1 MLLALLTPLGLNVP
15 AACPRAAVA
24 ACTPAARAAPAAAAA
39 TAGSGGLSA
48 AAAIAAFWSQ
58 VVETQKT
65 QTRREA
71 TLPIEATADA
81 ALVLEYMNSCAHL
94 CRSDACSVTLPATEQ
109 ATADAAI
116 RVVVEPTAASS
127 LEPPPSP
134 AREAAAST
142 TREAALE
149 QMMTWFTG
157 ALMACEIGDIDADA
171 DDAATDDETF
181 VALGRSLL
189 HTKSSEVTFA
199 PTVQEMHADLWRL
212 VAESDYLLDGSGGA
226 RTRRCRPHPA
236 PAGVPPRSDRRAT
249 PLPQVPPSSSPP
261 PSPTLR
267 YLTTSACLCARGSAT
282 SSRPRSRCTCTTRSR
297 GARGCARQCRPFT
310 SISTT
315 RTCSLTATA
324 HSPPS

>member
-81 ALVLEYMNSCAHL
+81 ALVLEYMNSCADL

-236 PAGVPPRSDRRAT
+236 PAGVPP
-249 PLPQVPPSSSPP
+249 
-261 PSPTLR
+261 
-267 YLTTSACLCARGSAT
+267 
-282 SSRPRSRCTCTTRSR
+282 
-297 GARGCARQCRPFT
+297 
-310 SISTT
+310 
-315 RTCSLTATA
+315 
-324 HSPPS
+324 